1 MLVFW
6 LKVVCTI
13 RRAQTGL
20 VTVSGERI
28 ERQAVVVVLE
38 ALFLVEALVEVVEF
52 VFRRRDVLLWL
63 FERIGLV

>member
-20 VTVSGERI
+20 VAVSGERI

-38 ALFLVEALVEVVEF
+38 ALLLVEALVEVVEF

>member
-6 LKVVCTI
+6 LEIICTI

-20 VTVSGERI
+20 VAVPGERI
-28 ERQAVVVVLE
+28 ERQTVVIVLE
-38 ALFLVEALVEVVEF
+38 TLLLVEALIEVVQF

-63 FERIGLV
+63 FGGE